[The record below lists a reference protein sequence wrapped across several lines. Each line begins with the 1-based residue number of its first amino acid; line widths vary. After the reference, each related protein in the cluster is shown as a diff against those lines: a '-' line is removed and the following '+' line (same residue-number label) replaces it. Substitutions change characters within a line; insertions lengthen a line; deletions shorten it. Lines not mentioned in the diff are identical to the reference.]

1 MQLFKSRPMYHARCG
16 LKGSF
21 TYRNAGRQIES
32 DRTCEII
39 VFLPV
44 RASLMNTSM
53 EEEVVSLHAT
63 LTFWN
68 ATSVLFAAALGAGRC
83 PPFLRRHLYVHA
95 SVDSR
100 ETSAMH
106 TVKIS
111 SSTNQGESFGGCAD
125 VGCFESTGDQAEEI
139 YMNQDGRR
147 DPALTLSALC
157 LDRNI
162 LWFALLMLF
171 RVST

>member
-1 MQLFKSRPMYHARCG
+1 MSPFSQ
-16 LKGSF
+16 
-21 TYRNAGRQIES
+21 T
-32 DRTCEII
+32 
-39 VFLPV
+39 
-44 RASLMNTSM
+44 ASLCAC
-53 EEEVVSLHAT
+53 ERGLERDE
-63 LTFWN
+63 
-68 ATSVLFAAALGAGRC
+68 
-83 PPFLRRHLYVHA
+83 RRAYGKDLIFHKSGGIV
-95 SVDSR
+95 
-100 ETSAMH
+100 
-106 TVKIS
+106 
-111 SSTNQGESFGGCAD
+111 GGCAD